1 MNFLLSNKFKKP
13 GWVLLLI
20 GIVMWLLLL
29 GLEFESNL
37 MKSKVIALFNSDF
50 SFLKGT
56 NGATDNSFSGL
67 VEIIENDITDE
78 IITLLIILGGLMVS
92 FSKEKIEDEFIAGLR
107 LSSLK
112 WAFLVNY
119 IVLILATL
127 FVYGI
132 SYFNIL
138 VFNMFTPLIIF
149 IARFNYLVYKKSGD
163 EE

>member
-1 MNFLLSNKFKKP
+1 MNFLLSNKFKRP

-20 GIVMWLLLL
+20 GIVMWLTLL
-29 GLEFESNL
+29 GFEFESNL
-37 MKSKVIALFNSDF
+37 LNTKVLAIWSDD
-50 SFLKGT
+50 FLSNDGST
-56 NGATDNSFSGL
+56 RIFRIL
-67 VEIIENDITDE
+67 ENDIIDE
-78 IITLLIILGGLMVS
+78 IITLIIITGGLMVS

-107 LSSLK
+107 LNSLK

-119 IVLILATL
+119 TVLILATV
-127 FVYGI
+127 FVYGV

-149 IARFNYLVYKKSGD
+149 IARFNYLVYNKSGD

>member
-20 GIVMWLLLL
+20 GIIMWLTLL
-29 GLEFESNL
+29 GFEFESNL
-37 MKSKVIALFNSDF
+37 LNTKVIAIWSDD
-50 SFLKGT
+50 FLSNDGST
-56 NGATDNSFSGL
+56 RIFRIL
-67 VEIIENDITDE
+67 ENDIIDE
-78 IITLLIILGGLMVS
+78 IITLIIITGGLMLS

-127 FVYGI
+127 FVYGV

>member
-20 GIVMWLLLL
+20 GIVMWLTLL
-29 GLEFESNL
+29 GFEFESNL
-37 MKSKVIALFNSDF
+37 LNTKVLAIWSDD
-50 SFLKGT
+50 FLSNDG
-56 NGATDNSFSGL
+56 SSRIFRIL
-67 VEIIENDITDE
+67 ENDIIDE
-78 IITLLIILGGLMVS
+78 IITLIIITGGLMVS

>member
-20 GIVMWLLLL
+20 GIVLWLTLL
-29 GLEFESNL
+29 GFEFESNL
-37 MKSKVIALFNSDF
+37 LNTKVLAIWSDD
-50 SFLKGT
+50 FLSNDG
-56 NGATDNSFSGL
+56 SSRIFRIL
-67 VEIIENDITDE
+67 ENDIIDE
-78 IITLLIILGGLMVS
+78 IITLIIITGGLMVS